1 MAQLLVNK
9 QTGGVVGVFPA
20 SHEFGR
26 METLEAFMVPKDD
39 EIPNE
44 ADYPDTFQIINSP
57 GTYIS
62 DLIHLQYG
70 IIDSDGVQIG
80 EDSYTIDFSS
90 YEDSWDLD
98 TILANVT
105 KVTSIDENYND
116 NSELNTIIN

>member
-1 MAQLLVNK
+1 
-9 QTGGVVGVFPA
+9 
-20 SHEFGR
+20 
-26 METLEAFMVPKDD
+26 MVPKDD